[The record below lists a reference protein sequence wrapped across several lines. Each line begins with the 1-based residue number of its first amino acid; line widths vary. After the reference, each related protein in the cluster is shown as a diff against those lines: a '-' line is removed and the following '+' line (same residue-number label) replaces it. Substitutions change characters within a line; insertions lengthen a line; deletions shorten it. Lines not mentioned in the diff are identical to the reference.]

1 LEVAEFKRILD
12 IGLGRAILYLQTHDA
27 APHREVILNACLHN
41 TAFEPLTEGTR
52 ARYLY
57 DVIHLTDEVP
67 FYRKQLLKAL
77 MHSSPT
83 RHNWDGQ
90 HLFDFATLF
99 ALKGDKGAHRAITER
114 FDLNA
119 TTGHTLGAQHMISL
133 KGIAG
138 FGHVASH
145 LGDIEPAEDNYVSYS
160 DVIERIERMYGK
172 EKSQFVFDRFSAD
185 SRMSA
190 FIATAQKDRDQQR
203 QARNKRNPKELTYA
217 EFKQWIADELIPTKN
232 YTTSSCMVWG
242 VHASESD
249 LASAANDL
257 LALNDLDYLHA
268 YLRVFDKCP
277 FPLDPSKLIDI
288 AIRESDEPLYDA
300 NGWLSQYGQVIKSAL
315 YALSNLTDQ
324 AVRNF
329 ALKLIDDPD
338 KSGWAAN
345 LLLNNWHDDDWQLLT
360 ELTTRNYNPE
370 DCHHLTSSVLNIF
383 KVHPSSNAVQ
393 SLINLYETNPCSF
406 CRKYLVE
413 HLRELES
420 LPDYMLEECKHDANF
435 KLRQLTQNNFKQPEK

>member
-12 IGLGRAILYLQTHDA
+12 IGLGRAIIHLQTHDA
-27 APHREVILNACLHN
+27 APYCDAILNACLHN
-41 TAFEPLTEGTR
+41 TAYEPFTEGTR

-57 DVIHLTDEVP
+57 EVIHLTGEVP
-67 FYRKQLLKAL
+67 FYRKHILKAL
-77 MHSSPT
+77 MKSSPAWQ
-83 RHNWDGQ
+83 NWDGQ

-99 ALKGDKGAHRAITER
+99 ALKGDKGARRVITER
-114 FDLNA
+114 FDVNA

-145 LGDIEPAEDNYVSYS
+145 LGGIEPAEDNYVSYS

-185 SRMSA
+185 NRMSA
-190 FIATAQKDRDQQR
+190 FIATAQKEREQQR
-203 QARNKRNPKELTYA
+203 QARNKRDPKELTYA

-232 YTTSSCMVWG
+232 YTTFSCMVWG
-242 VHASESD
+242 VNASESD
-249 LASAANDL
+249 LVTAANDL
-257 LALNDLDYLHA
+257 LALKDLDYLHA
-268 YLRVFDKCP
+268 YLRVFDKRS

-315 YALSNLTDQ
+315 YALSNLTDD
-324 AVRNF
+324 AVRDF
-329 ALKLIDDPD
+329 ALNLIEDTD

-360 ELTTRNYNPE
+360 ELTARNHNRE
-370 DCHHLTSSVLNIF
+370 DCHHLTSSVLNIL
-383 KVHPSSNAVQ
+383 KVHPSSDAVQ

-406 CRKYLVE
+406 CRTYLVE
-413 HLRELES
+413 HLHELES
-420 LPDYMLEECKHDANF
+420 LPDWMLEEVKFDANF
-435 KLRQLTQNNFKQPEK
+435 KLRQLAQNNFKHPEK